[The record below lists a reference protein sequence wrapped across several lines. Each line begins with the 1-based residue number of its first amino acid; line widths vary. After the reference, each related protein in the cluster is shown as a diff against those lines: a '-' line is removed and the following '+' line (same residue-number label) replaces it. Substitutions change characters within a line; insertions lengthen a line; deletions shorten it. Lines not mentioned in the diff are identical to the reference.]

1 MATYMTRQ
9 MRDGRIDLF
18 KPYSEDITIKLYPQK
33 NDEGYYPHIYF
44 KGRLNELGRS
54 LCKGMKITEHY
65 MKEPKG
71 FTQISFGKV
80 TDFKQALSDMQ
91 SLGMLVAPLKHLS
104 K

>member
-1 MATYMTRQ
+1 
-9 MRDGRIDLF
+9 
-18 KPYSEDITIKLYPQK
+18 
-33 NDEGYYPHIYF
+33 
-44 KGRLNELGRS
+44 
-54 LCKGMKITEHY
+54 MKITEHY